1 MKRVIVSI
9 LFIVLILC
17 SCSNG
22 VVKSDVLL
30 NEDSLNTAFSLKTKG
45 VIYSG
50 EIKVNNNDEIELMF
64 NKPETISGISFIITE
79 NSIKGMS
86 GDVSV
91 FSSDVITDTVF
102 SELFNAV
109 KILRTAEEIY
119 KSSDGLYEYKHEL
132 FKVELDSEGKIIT
145 LTTKNGEFYFNN

>member
-1 MKRVIVSI
+1 M
-9 LFIVLILC
+9 
-17 SCSNG
+17 
-22 VVKSDVLL
+22 
-30 NEDSLNTAFSLKTKG
+30 KTKG